1 MYHIAKI
8 TLVKKEVL
16 REIQN
21 GVYFFELPC
30 VAGVLE
36 ARPEK
41 IETFLI
47 DWFEKIEDDL
57 KFCFDGFC
65 LGLGIFGCF
74 LVLERVKIDLGLWF
88 CAYFLKFTVSELGH
102 KMSF

>member
-1 MYHIAKI
+1 MYNIAEI

-41 IETFLI
+41 IETFLV
-47 DWFEKIEDDL
+47 D
-57 KFCFDGFC
+57 
-65 LGLGIFGCF
+65 
-74 LVLERVKIDLGLWF
+74 
-88 CAYFLKFTVSELGH
+88 
-102 KMSF
+102 